1 MTTKSVSAVSR
12 RMLTPIFGGLLL
24 VLAFA
29 GSIAWQWQGRAHQ
42 TIDVGAP
49 LDDIG
54 TIDFH
59 DPEQGDV
66 SYRWSR
72 PQSRLRLYAPPPG
85 TPTRIT
91 LRMFAPPQADGPQRV
106 ALSANGQPLGEFAV
120 EARPRLFQIV
130 LDAPADAPLEI
141 GLHSRSLK
149 IAGDS
154 RPLGVAIDSI
164 ALESLRAPTFTNLLR
179 ELWAAPFLPLG
190 VLLLAGCA
198 LLLRLPAA
206 WLGGLPAL
214 GMLALLAA
222 DGLYHDSRL
231 LLAWYLALGAGV
243 ACAALAVAALMRR
256 WPRILPR
263 DDRRALWWIAAGFTI
278 TLLLTF
284 TPTVRSDGIEYYAY
298 LRSATI
304 DGDLNFENDYH
315 QTPFPSISDKF
326 RLLPTGYYENLA
338 SVGPAIVWAP
348 LYGVG
353 HVVVSAGRSLGM
365 PWQEDGYAAPY
376 VVLAVFTSAL
386 AGLAIMLAGY
396 RIARRW
402 VGPPEATLAAIT
414 TLLGS
419 NLLYYTMRE
428 GSFAHALSGLAA
440 TLYVLAWLR
449 LEERP
454 SVARWAVLGAA
465 AGATALMYWIAAL
478 VLVLPAFTFARLA
491 LAALRAPARERA
503 THLRQLVLGG
513 AVAAVLL
520 VAVFSPQMIAWKII
534 YGHFIAIPHGNDY
547 IQPRGFQGW
556 KLLFSHLYGLLPWT
570 PAFFLGL
577 IGLPLLWRHNRWLT
591 LCLAIGFAT
600 YFGYNAS
607 LARWFGGGSFG
618 LRRFTV
624 LTPWFMLGMALLFGA
639 LKRWRTI
646 APAVPAALAVVWTS
660 MLLVRYDLFLI
671 PHVPEQIAALPA
683 PYFFLSRDTLPFWAL
698 RGWLN
703 NTYITQSLRG
713 ASPAE
718 LAAFAVLIGIMALSS
733 YGLLALYQRLCR
745 PTVASP
751 PYTEPRRAGALAR
764 PQS

>member
-1 MTTKSVSAVSR
+1 MTTKSVLAVPR
-12 RMLTPIFGGLLL
+12 RALARGFGALLL
-24 VLAFA
+24 VLACTA
-29 GSIAWQWQGRAHQ
+29 SIAWQWQGRAHQ
-42 TIDVGAP
+42 AIDVGAP

-59 DPEQGDV
+59 NPEQGDV

-85 TPTRIT
+85 APTRIT
-91 LRMFAPPQADGPQRV
+91 LRMFAPPQPNGPQRV
-106 ALSANGQPLGEFAV
+106 ALSANGQSLGEVAV
-120 EARPRLFQIV
+120 EARPRQFQIV
-130 LDAPADAPLEI
+130 LDAPANVPFEL
-141 GLHSRSLK
+141 GLRSKSLK

-154 RPLGVAIDSI
+154 RPLGVAVDSI
-164 ALESLRAPTFTNLLR
+164 ALDILRPPAPADLLR

-190 VLLLAGCA
+190 MLLLAGCA
-198 LLLRLPAA
+198 LLLQLRVV
-206 WLGGLPAL
+206 WVGGLPAL

-222 DGLYHDSRL
+222 DGPFHDSRL

-243 ACAALAVAALMRR
+243 ACAALAAAALVRR

-263 DDRRALWWIAAGFTI
+263 DDQRALVWIAGAFAI

-304 DGDLNFENDYH
+304 DGDLNFENDYS

-353 HVVVSAGRSLGM
+353 HVMVSVGQALGAA
-365 PWQEDGYAAPY
+365 WRADGYAAPY

-402 VGPPEATLAAIT
+402 VGPPEATLAVIA

-440 TLYVLAWLR
+440 TLYMLAWLR

-454 SVARWAVLGAA
+454 TVGRWAAVGAA
-465 AGATALMYWIAAL
+465 AGATALMYWIGAL
-478 VLVLPAFTFARLA
+478 VLVLPAFTFARLS
-491 LAALRAPARERA
+491 LAALRAPARDRNA
-503 THLRQLVLGG
+503 QLRELVLGG
-513 AVAAVLL
+513 AVAAALL
-520 VAVFSPQMIAWKII
+520 LAVFSPQMIAWKII
-534 YGHFIAIPHGNDY
+534 YGHFIAIPHGNGY

-577 IGLPLLWRHNRWLT
+577 LGLPLLWRRTHWLT
-591 LCLAIGFAT
+591 LCLMAGFAL

-624 LTPWFMLGMALLFGA
+624 LTPWFVIGLALVFGA
-639 LKRWRTI
+639 LKRWRAI
-646 APAVPAALAVVWTS
+646 APAAPAALAAVWTTL
-660 MLLVRYDLFLI
+660 LLVRYDLFLI

-703 NTYITQSLRG
+703 NSYLMQQLRG
-713 ASPAE
+713 DSLAE
-718 LAAFAVLIGIMALSS
+718 LAVFAILIGVMALSIYS
-733 YGLLALYQRLCR
+733 VAAFYLRLC
-745 PTVASP
+745 AP
-751 PYTEPRRAGALAR
+751 PAAQAPAAARRAGAFAR

>member
-1 MTTKSVSAVSR
+1 
-12 RMLTPIFGGLLL
+12 MLPRFFGALLL
-24 VLAFA
+24 ALVFA
-29 GSIAWQWQGRAHQ
+29 ASIAWQWQGRAQQ
-42 TIDVGAP
+42 TIDVGSP

-59 DPEQGDV
+59 GPEQGDV
-66 SYRWSR
+66 TYRWSR
-72 PQSRLRLYAPPPG
+72 PQSRLRLYAPPAG
-85 TPTRIT
+85 APTRIT
-91 LRMFAPPQADGPQRV
+91 LRMFAPPQPDGPQRV
-106 ALSANGQPLGEFAV
+106 ALSANRQSLGEFAV

-141 GLHSRSLK
+141 GLHSKSLK

-154 RPLGVAIDSI
+154 RPLGVAVDSI
-164 ALESLRAPTFTNLLR
+164 ALKVLRAPTFTDLLR

-198 LLLRLPAA
+198 LLLRLPAVWA
-206 WLGGLPAL
+206 GGLPAL

-222 DGLYHDSRL
+222 DGPFHDSRL

-243 ACAALAVAALMRR
+243 ACAALAVAALVRR

-263 DDRRALWWIAAGFTI
+263 DDRRALGWITAAFVLI
-278 TLLLTF
+278 LLLTF

-353 HVVVSAGRSLGM
+353 HIIVNVGRALGM
-365 PWQEDGYAAPY
+365 PWQADGYAAPY

-386 AGLAIMLAGY
+386 AGLAVMLAGY

-402 VGPPEATLAAIT
+402 AGPPEAALAVIA

-454 SVARWAVLGAA
+454 TVGRWAVLGAA
-465 AGATALMYWIAAL
+465 AGATALMYWIGAL
-478 VLVLPAFTFARLA
+478 VLVLPVFTCARLA
-491 LAALRAPARERA
+491 FVALRAPAPERA
-503 THLRQLVLGG
+503 TQPRQLVLGG
-513 AVAAVLL
+513 AVAAALL
-520 VAVFSPQMIAWKII
+520 IAAFSPQMIAWKII

-577 IGLPLLWRHNRWLT
+577 VGLPLLWRRNRWLL
-591 LCLAIGFAT
+591 LCLAAGFAL

-624 LTPWFMLGMALLFGA
+624 LTPWFVIGLALLFGA
-639 LKRWRTI
+639 LKRWRAI
-646 APAVPAALAVVWTS
+646 APAAPAALAAVWAT

-703 NTYITQSLRG
+703 NTYVTQNLRG
-713 ASPAE
+713 DSPAE
-718 LAAFAVLIGIMALSS
+718 LAVFAILLGIMVLSIS
-733 YGLLALYQRLCR
+733 GLLALYQRLCAQTTTPMHAEQR
-745 PTVASP
+745 G
-751 PYTEPRRAGALAR
+751 AGALAR